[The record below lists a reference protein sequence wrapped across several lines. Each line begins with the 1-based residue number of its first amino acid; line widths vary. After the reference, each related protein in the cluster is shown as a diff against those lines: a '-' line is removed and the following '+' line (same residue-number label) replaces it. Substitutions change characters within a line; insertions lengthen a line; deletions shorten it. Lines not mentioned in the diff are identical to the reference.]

1 MWHSL
6 LSSLDMILMQ
16 LAEEDVWT
24 QVDTLRIVHIHWQF
38 KFVTN
43 YEEDI
48 YINLGYRTRCELYA

>member
-1 MWHSL
+1 
-6 LSSLDMILMQ
+6 MILMQ

-24 QVDTLRIVHIHWQF
+24 QVDILRIVHIHWQF

-48 YINLGYRTRCELYA
+48 YINLGYRTRRELYA